1 MWYHEALRAIEPC
14 HSHADVSAKTVDSG
28 LCLCLCGN
36 MNTECMRG
44 CEADGNGNGL
54 FGNDRSI
61 RKNDRSMC
69 KLHPFETG
77 QYVKNGQCVKKWCF
91 FKKCM
96 YFTFVLFV

>member
-14 HSHADVSAKTVDSG
+14 HSHADVSAKTVYRG

-61 RKNDRSMC
+61 RKKWSMR
-69 KLHPFETG
+69 
-77 QYVKNGQCVKKWCF
+77 KK
-91 FKKCM
+91 M
-96 YFTFVLFV
+96 VLF